1 MKKINKLIEGQKIIL
16 IFCLFVVKVIYAQP
30 NCNYYK
36 LSGNQKKYEA
46 CKEAEKREGHYQFS
60 YEYQKALEDALAIDS
75 SFSYAYSARSTA
87 YLKSGDFVTWM
98 ELMNKAV
105 EYAPADHLDYRGWC
119 RFQFFRDYEG
129 AIEDI
134 LRLKKLNKNH
144 IGFSV
149 NGDYHL
155 DVALALCYKATDRTD
170 EAIIIM
176 ENKMEDSLFMTGLYD
191 HLHLGVMY
199 LEKGDYQKA
208 LEQCKLQENKN
219 DLAENRFYV
228 AIIYRFLGD
237 EDSYAHHLNLAKQYY
252 VSGKKMFDPYT
263 EHIDKIFLKDITEE
277 ENAGFRQKASG
288 TKGYVL
294 RRQ

>member
-1 MKKINKLIEGQKIIL
+1 MNMIHLVKQGQKLIL
-16 IFCLFVVKVIYAQP
+16 IFWLSGVNVLYAQP
-30 NCNYYK
+30 NCNFYK
-36 LSGNQKKYEA
+36 LSGDIKKYEA
-46 CKEAEKREGHYQFS
+46 CKAAEKREGHYQFS

-75 SFSYAYSARSTA
+75 SFSYAYSAMSTA

-134 LRLKKLNKNH
+134 MRLKTLNKNH

-170 EAIIIM
+170 EAILIM
-176 ENKMEDSLFMTGLYD
+176 ENKMEDSQFMTGLYD

-199 LEKGDYQKA
+199 LEKGEYQKA

-219 DLAENRFYV
+219 DLAENRFYA
-228 AIIYRFLGD
+228 AIIYRFLSD
-237 EDSYAHHLNLAKQYY
+237 EDSYSHQLKLAKQYY
-252 VSGKKMFDPYT
+252 TNGKKMFDPYT
-263 EHIDKIFLKDITEE
+263 EHIDKIFLTDITNE
-277 ENAGFRQKASG
+277 ENAGFRQKVTG